1 MRRYA
6 KSATFANFGSQTLF
20 IPYQLSNYT
29 IMSTYLRTTQTDFQM
44 PVLIYPPSALSP
56 AISQATVEC
65 HYGKHLR
72 TYVDNLNKLV
82 ADTRFEGKNLREII
96 EQAPPGPLQNNA
108 GQVLN
113 HSLYFEQFTPYPP
126 GNNKP
131 EGNLKNFISFDYGDF
146 ETLKKKMEEA
156 AVALFGSGWVWLAQE
171 ESGKLT
177 ILNCHNGDTPLKY
190 RMTPLYGIDV
200 WEHAYYLDYQERRLE
215 HVKQLWNIVDW
226 EMVESRLN
234 I

>member
-1 MRRYA
+1 
-6 KSATFANFGSQTLF
+6 
-20 IPYQLSNYT
+20 
-29 IMSTYLRTTQTDFQM
+29 MSTYLRTTQTDFQM